1 LKEYA
6 LLNNNAVLMI
16 RFTGG
21 YDGAD
26 VDNAVLAIIKHLGVE
41 QGRCI
46 KSCILDLEQVES
58 MTLRDTDFARR
69 DLWLRQLQAALGLTG
84 AIHEHLSQIDFCV
97 VEPRLDH
104 LREIYHERLRRVN
117 NKREAVTPTFIP
129 ASAVATRLAQAG
141 VPENEV
147 ANIFWLTL
155 DKDVAS
161 SL

>member
-1 LKEYA
+1 MTTILK
-6 LLNNNAVLMI
+6 NTV
-16 RFTGG
+16 
-21 YDGAD
+21 
-26 VDNAVLAIIKHLGVE
+26 GVE
-41 QGRCI
+41 QGHCI
-46 KSCILDLEQVES
+46 KTCILDLEQVES

-69 DLWLRQLQAALGLTG
+69 GLWLRQLQAALGLTG
-84 AIHEHLSQIDFCV
+84 AIHEHVSQIDFCV

-104 LREIYHERLRRVN
+104 VREIYHERLRRVN
-117 NKREAVTPTFIP
+117 NKREAVIPTFIP

-155 DKDVAS
+155 DKDVTS